1 MTNPNHPGPHP
12 GPHPGTG
19 AGALPAV
26 DLRSDT
32 VTRPGPRMRAA
43 MAAAEV
49 GDDLF
54 GEDPTV
60 RALEDRLAGLF
71 GFSAALF
78 VPSGVMANQ
87 IGLQLLVGPGEEL
100 LCDAEA
106 HILAH
111 EEASPARY
119 GGIQTRT
126 VAADRGVITA
136 AALAGVVRRGNPYT
150 LGTRAVEVEQTH
162 TRAGGTVHPLET
174 LRAVRE
180 LTARAGVSVH
190 MDGARIW
197 NAMAAS
203 GTAAAAYGATADSLA
218 VCLSKGLGAPVGSV
232 LLLAAEHL
240 PRARRL
246 RHGLGGGMRQSGILA
261 AAGLYALDHHVER
274 IAEDHAHASLLAAGL
289 RDAGFTVR
297 RPPETNIVLVEAP
310 GAEAVVARAARKGV
324 LVTAPGP
331 DVIRLVTH
339 LDVGREACQRAL
351 EVLAAVRIEV
361 VPGVRN
367 FAPAGHL

>member
-1 MTNPNHPGPHP
+1 MSLET
-12 GPHPGTG
+12 
-19 AGALPAV
+19 V

-32 VTRPGPRMRAA
+32 VTRPTPGMRAA
-43 MAAAEV
+43 MASAEV

-60 RALEDRLAGLF
+60 RALEERLAGMF
-71 GFSAALF
+71 GFSGALF

-87 IGLQLLVGPGEEL
+87 IGLRLLAGPGEEL
-100 LCDAEA
+100 VCDAEA

-126 VAADRGVITA
+126 VSAGRGLVTA
-136 AALAGVVRRGNPYT
+136 EALAEVLRPGNAYT
-150 LGTRAVEVEQTH
+150 VGTRAVEVEQTH

-174 LRAVRE
+174 LRAVRR
-180 LTARAGVSVH
+180 LTAEMGVTVH

-197 NAMAAS
+197 NALAAT
-203 GTAAAAYGATADSLA
+203 GTPAEQYGAPVADSLS

-232 LLLAAEHL
+232 LLLAAERL
-240 PRARRL
+240 PYARKL

-261 AAGLYALDHHVER
+261 AAGLYALDHHRER
-274 IAEDHAHASLLAAGL
+274 ITEDHDNAALLAAGL
-289 RDAGFTVR
+289 RDAGYSVR
-297 RPPETNIVLVEAP
+297 PAETNIVLVETP
-310 GAEAVVARAARKGV
+310 RAEDVVARAARQEV

-331 DVIRLVTH
+331 GVVRLVTH
-339 LDVGREACQRAL
+339 LDVGRNTCQRAV
-351 EVLAAVRIEV
+351 EVLLAAMSEAG
-361 VPGVRN
+361 PGTQHTART
-367 FAPAGHL
+367 GHMEKAEESEEAA

>member
-1 MTNPNHPGPHP
+1 MRTTTTPGPD
-12 GPHPGTG
+12 PGTT
-19 AGALPAV
+19 AAAPPPV

-32 VTRPGPRMRAA
+32 VTRPGPGMRAA
-43 MAAAEV
+43 MASAEV

-71 GFSAALF
+71 GFSGALF

-100 LCDAEA
+100 VCDSEA

-136 AALAGVVRRGNPYT
+136 AALAGVIRRGNPYT

-180 LTARAGVSVH
+180 LTARAGVAVH

-197 NAMAAS
+197 NAMAAT
-203 GTAAAAYGATADSLA
+203 GTPAAAYGATADSLA

-232 LLLAAEHL
+232 LLLAAGAL

-274 IAEDHAHASLLAAGL
+274 IAEDHATAGLLAAGL
-289 RDAGFTVR
+289 RDAGFTV

-310 GAEAVVARAARKGV
+310 GAEAVVARAAREGV

-351 EVLAAVRIEV
+351 EVLAAARIEV

>member
-1 MTNPNHPGPHP
+1 MTIGSFE
-12 GPHPGTG
+12 T
-19 AGALPAV
+19 V

-32 VTRPGPRMRAA
+32 VTRPGPGMRAA

-60 RALEDRLAGLF
+60 RALEDRIAGLF
-71 GFSAALF
+71 GFSGALF
-78 VPSGVMANQ
+78 TPSGVMANQ
-87 IGLQLLVGPGEEL
+87 IALQLLVGPGEEL
-100 LCDAEA
+100 VCDAEA
-106 HILAH
+106 HVLAH

-126 VAADRGVITA
+126 VTAERGVLTA
-136 AALAGVVRRGNPYT
+136 ALLAGVIRRGNPYT

-162 TRAGGTVHPLET
+162 TRAGGTVHPLDT

-180 LTARAGVSVH
+180 LTSGAGLAVH

-197 NAMAAS
+197 NAMAAT
-203 GTAAAAYGATADSLA
+203 GTSAREYGRTADSLS

-232 LLLAAEHL
+232 LLLSAERL
-240 PRARRL
+240 PRARKL

-274 IAEDHAHASLLAAGL
+274 IAEDHANAALLAAGL

-297 RPPETNIVLVEAP
+297 PPETNIVLIEVP
-310 GAEAVVARAARKGV
+310 GADEVVARAAKEGV

-331 DVIRLVTH
+331 ETVRLVTH
-339 LDVGREACQRAL
+339 LDVGRQACRRAL
-351 EVLAAVRIEV
+351 GVLAAVMTDV
-361 VPGVRN
+361 VTGSRDT
-367 FAPAGHL
+367 AAAGRS

>member
-1 MTNPNHPGPHP
+1 MTQDDPQ
-12 GPHPGTG
+12 
-19 AGALPAV
+19 AVV

-32 VTRPGPRMRAA
+32 VTRPGPGMRAA
-43 MAAAEV
+43 MAGAEV

-60 RALEDRLAGLF
+60 RALEERLAGLF
-71 GFSAALF
+71 GFPAALF

-100 LCDAEA
+100 VCEAEA
-106 HILAH
+106 HVLAH

-126 VAADRGVITA
+126 VSAERGVLTA

-174 LRAVRE
+174 LHGIRE
-180 LTARAGVSVH
+180 LTARAGLAVH

-197 NAMAAS
+197 NAMAAT
-203 GTAAAAYGATADSLA
+203 GTSAAAYGATVDSLA

-274 IAEDHAHASLLAAGL
+274 VHEDHAHAGLLARGL
-289 RDAGFTVR
+289 RDAGFAV
-297 RPPETNIVLVEAP
+297 RPPETNIVLVEVP
-310 GAEAVVARAARKGV
+310 GAEAITARAAEEGV
-324 LVTAPGP
+324 RVTAPGP
-331 DVIRLVTH
+331 DVVRLVTH
-339 LDVGREACQRAL
+339 LDVGGAACRRAVEVLVDVMTEHVREARL
-351 EVLAAVRIEV
+351 V
-361 VPGVRN
+361 
-367 FAPAGHL
+367 APAGHW